1 MGIEQHTQDIFFKS
15 RNKRLQCY
23 VDGQNLFDQPV
34 KSDIRTYDKMWK
46 IAAGQGDDYTTGSLL
61 NCPYFKSI
69 IRW

>member
-1 MGIEQHTQDIFFKS
+1 M
-15 RNKRLQCY
+15 QCY

-61 NCPYFKSI
+61 NCPCFKSI
-69 IRW
+69 IR